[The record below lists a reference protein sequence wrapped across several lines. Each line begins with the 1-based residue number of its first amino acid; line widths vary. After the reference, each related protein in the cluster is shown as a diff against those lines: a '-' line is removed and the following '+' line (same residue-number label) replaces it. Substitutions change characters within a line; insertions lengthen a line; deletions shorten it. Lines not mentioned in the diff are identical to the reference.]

1 MAIFRGRKKTAGND
15 LDSFFD
21 DYEVPSFPGAINE
34 VLGKIRHEETS
45 NADIAADLEADP
57 GMSVRILRLVNSAGF
72 GLRHRVEDVCQAVQ
86 LVGRSSLESILISL
100 AMKEIVPMKSRPG
113 FDSVAFWRAAG
124 QRAGIAGRLAA
135 RLNPPDRSF
144 CWTAALLQ
152 DVAIPLL
159 VDHMGDRYCA
169 ILETWIE
176 GEEGLADLEREEIGF
191 DHTELGRKICERW
204 ELPGRL
210 SEAIAEHHALP
221 TIETAPIRL
230 VSMIKP
236 SDRAADVEPVGVS
249 EMIAAAPSI
258 GLDAEDCATQVDEGL
273 EDAKALNGLP

>member
-1 MAIFRGRKKTAGND
+1 MSIFRGKRKKTDSD
-15 LDSFFD
+15 LGSFFE

-34 VLGKIRHEETS
+34 VLGKIRHEDTS
-45 NADIAADLEADP
+45 NSDIAADLEADP

-113 FDSVAFWRAAG
+113 FDSIAFWRASG

-135 RLNPPDRSF
+135 RLSPPDRSL

-169 ILETWIE
+169 ILETWTE
-176 GEEGLADLEREEIGF
+176 GEESLDDLEREEFGF
-191 DHTELGRKICERW
+191 DHAELGRKICERW
-204 ELPGRL
+204 ELPQRL
-210 SEAIAEHHALP
+210 AEAIAEHHAMP
-221 TIETAPIRL
+221 TIETAPFRL
-230 VSMIKP
+230 VAMIRP
-236 SDRAADVEPVGVS
+236 SDRGTDVEPVGIS
-249 EMIAAAPSI
+249 EMITAAASI
-258 GLDAEDCATQVDEGL
+258 GLDQEICTTQIQEGL